1 MLGVYGEEGAF
12 LLRPVGQ
19 ISWFESVGRTFGTA
33 QLGKLAGLREWVE
46 LLERRSVDFDG
57 KGWR

>member
-12 LLRPVGQ
+12 LLRPV
-19 ISWFESVGRTFGTA
+19 
-33 QLGKLAGLREWVE
+33 GKLAGLREWVE